1 MQEQGKIMQELGN
14 KVMAVL
20 EKFAT
25 ANGYALVL
33 DVSNPQTPVL
43 WAASA
48 IDITAD
54 IVKLYDQANPGTG
67 APSAAKPP
75 AGTAPV
81 TTRPAAPD
89 SAPRAGS
96 EEEVT
101 SSGGASLRPILQIQ
115 RYNSVRGVLMRALAV
130 VLSLTFATSVF
141 GQAVHRNFRQ
151 RRIPRRNY
159 QPIHRDHAE
168 LRQCRVSRWNATP
181 PVFGGAPAVN
191 LRPELASRP
200 RYR

>member
-1 MQEQGKIMQELGN
+1 LQRDTEDAQADLDAEQGKIMQELGN

-67 APSAAKPP
+67 APSTAKPP
-75 AGTAPV
+75 TGAAPV
-81 TTRPAAPD
+81 TSRP
-89 SAPRAGS
+89 S
-96 EEEVT
+96 
-101 SSGGASLRPILQIQ
+101 IQ
-115 RYNSVRGVLMRALAV
+115 
-130 VLSLTFATSVF
+130 
-141 GQAVHRNFRQ
+141 
-151 RRIPRRNY
+151 
-159 QPIHRDHAE
+159 
-168 LRQCRVSRWNATP
+168 TP
-181 PVFGGAPAVN
+181 PPPAPKKK
-191 LRPELASRP
+191 
-200 RYR
+200 